1 MIAPDLLDI
10 LRCPETHQR
19 LQPAD
24 ASLVLDLNRR
34 IEKGFLRNRAG
45 DNVQKALDGG
55 LVREDGRFLYPIRM
69 GIPILLVDGAIP
81 LQD

>member
-34 IEKGFLRNRAG
+34 IDKGSVRNRAG
-45 DNVQKALDGG
+45 DNVQEALDGG
-55 LVREDGRFLYPIRM
+55 LVREDGKFLYPICK

-81 LQD
+81 LLA